1 MTKTPTTR
9 RALIAAAG
17 ASLAAASFGG
27 SALARSSAP
36 KAAALTPEQ
45 KGLVDKATGYIQG
58 LTSARGRFIQ
68 TDQRGTVTQGTLYM
82 QRPGKARFAYEGPSG
97 LLVVSNGN
105 NVNIFD
111 SRLKTFESY
120 PLSRTPLALLLARE
134 VRLDRGVVITDV
146 RRLADGFTIV
156 AQDARRQ
163 TLGRISLD
171 FSDGPVSL
179 IGWTVSDVKGGQ
191 IRVRLV
197 DFDKTGDL
205 DPKLFVLTDPRPRR
219 AGAKS

>member
-1 MTKTPTTR
+1 MTTMTPTR
-9 RALIAAAG
+9 RFILAAAG
-17 ASLAAASFGG
+17 LGLATALSGQAIAAQAATASL
-27 SALARSSAP
+27 SAEDQA
-36 KAAALTPEQ
+36 
-45 KGLVDKATGYIQG
+45 LVDKATAYIQTLG
-58 LTSARGRFIQ
+58 SAKGRFVQTDARGTQ
-68 TDQRGTVTQGTLYM
+68 TQGTIYL

-97 LLVVSNGN
+97 LLVVSNGS

-120 PLSRTPLALLLARE
+120 PLSSTPLALLLARE

-146 RRLADGFTIV
+146 RKLADGFTIV
-156 AQDARRQ
+156 AQDAKRQ

-171 FSDGPVSL
+171 FSNSPVAL

-197 DFDKTGDL
+197 DLEKTGAL